1 MKKYSYLL
9 FLFILSAFTS
19 CLTGGMNDL
28 PEFEENDITGIYRVE
43 YRYISDDVN
52 PASGE
57 KNVVKVELGKS
68 NIVIDDQ
75 AGTISFDVSVP
86 AAGGSFPAAEREK
99 CTVNNIGVMV
109 SISTAAR
116 LSPVGE
122 SPVLGIPGDWSK
134 PNKYIVTAANGA
146 QKEWTISVSKFT
158 K

>member
-1 MKKYSYLL
+1 MKKYSYLIL
-9 FLFILSAFTS
+9 LFIFSILTS
-19 CLTGGMNDL
+19 CLTGGMEDL

-43 YRYISDDVN
+43 YRYISDDIN

-68 NIVIDDQ
+68 NVVINHES
-75 AGTISFDVSVP
+75 GTISFDVSVP

-109 SISTAAR
+109 SLSTAAR
-116 LSPVGE
+116 LTPVAG

-134 PNKYIVTAANGA
+134 PNKYIVTAANGIE
-146 QKEWTISVSKFT
+146 KEWTISISKFT